1 MKKIYKELNKSE
13 TETTINILYKEN
25 LLSIY
30 SNKVDL
36 QKKLCK
42 ILGNPTDEYIKGRSV
57 IGSRWDISLDEKS
70 KITQMMLKAN
80 IFEL

>member
-1 MKKIYKELNKSE
+1 MKKTYKELNKSE

-30 SNKVDL
+30 SNKVEL
-36 QKKLCK
+36 QKQLSKV
-42 ILGNPTDEYIKGRSV
+42 LGKPSQEYVKGRSI
-57 IGSRWDISLDEKS
+57 IGSRWDISLDEKT
-70 KITQMMLKAN
+70 KITQMVLKAN